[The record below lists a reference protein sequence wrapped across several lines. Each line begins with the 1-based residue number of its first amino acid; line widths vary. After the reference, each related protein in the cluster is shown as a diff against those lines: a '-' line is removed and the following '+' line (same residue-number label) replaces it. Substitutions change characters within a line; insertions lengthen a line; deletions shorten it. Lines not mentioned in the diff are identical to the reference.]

1 MTERILSRLMEA
13 DTVSGQSLSKELG
26 VTRAAVWKQI
36 DKLRECGFEIESLGR
51 QGYRLIACPDSLM
64 APVVRRGLHTAWAGC
79 EIVYRRSVDSTN
91 RLARELAAQGAPH
104 GTFVLADEQTAGRG
118 RRGRQWISPAGEG
131 LFMTLILRPQV
142 HPSQVARISLQTALA
157 TAWAIRNTC
166 GLDAR
171 IKWPNDIVCQ
181 GRKIVGMLLE
191 MNADEQCV
199 HDVVAGVGVNVHQR
213 AFEGDLAQTASSLDL
228 LTGKENSRAE
238 VARAFLQAFEQTDAL
253 TPDALMQAY
262 RECSATLGQRVRVS
276 GNGESFVGLAV
287 AVTDSGSLIV
297 RDDAGNEREVLAAD
311 VSVRGLMGDA

>member
-1 MTERILSRLMEA
+1 
-13 DTVSGQSLSKELG
+13 
-26 VTRAAVWKQI
+26 
-36 DKLRECGFEIESLGR
+36 
-51 QGYRLIACPDSLM
+51 
-64 APVVRRGLHTAWAGC
+64 
-79 EIVYRRSVDSTN
+79 
-91 RLARELAAQGAPH
+91 
-104 GTFVLADEQTAGRG
+104 
-118 RRGRQWISPAGEG
+118 
-131 LFMTLILRPQV
+131 
-142 HPSQVARISLQTALA
+142 
-157 TAWAIRNTC
+157 
-166 GLDAR
+166 
-171 IKWPNDIVCQ
+171 
-181 GRKIVGMLLE
+181 

-238 VARAFLQAFEQTDAL
+238 VARAFLQTFEQTDAL

-311 VSVRGLMGDA
+311 VSVRGLMGYA